1 MMIAHSGFAM
11 SLALT
16 IRRATDKDAEAVS
29 RVIIAALRET
39 NARDYTPDIIARVE
53 QSFSPPAMLEFFRR
67 RQVFVAVIGER
78 LVGTASLD
86 GETVRSM
93 FVDPLL
99 QGHGIGR
106 RLMLEVEQAARA
118 DGVATLTVPSSV
130 TAEAFY
136 ARLGFRPIR
145 DSYHGDERTIIMGRS
160 LT

>member
-1 MMIAHSGFAM
+1 M
-11 SLALT
+11 SLVLT

-67 RQVFVAVIGER
+67 RQVFVAVIGET

-86 GETVRSM
+86 GDTVRSM
-93 FVDPLL
+93 FVDPAF
-99 QGHGIGR
+99 QGHGVGR
-106 RLMLEVEQAARA
+106 RLMSEVEQAARA

-130 TAEAFY
+130 TAEPFY
-136 ARLGFRPIR
+136 ARLGFRAIR
-145 DSYHGDERTIIMGRS
+145 DSYHGDERTIIMERP
-160 LT
+160 LK